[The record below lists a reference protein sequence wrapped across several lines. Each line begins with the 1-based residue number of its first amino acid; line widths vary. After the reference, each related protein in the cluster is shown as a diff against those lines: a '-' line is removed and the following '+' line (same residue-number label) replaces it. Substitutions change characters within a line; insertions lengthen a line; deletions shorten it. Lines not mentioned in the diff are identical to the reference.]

1 MTRIK
6 RKKPGIVRRIIKTCL
21 LVLGVFLL
29 LSLLQ
34 VAVLRFVNPPFTGAM
49 VSIWVE
55 DKAAGRE
62 ARWPDPEW
70 RPLRKISP
78 HLRRSVLAG
87 EDQRFTAHNGFDF
100 VEMNQ
105 ALEDAMAGGRVR
117 GASTITMQVARTVF
131 LWPGRSLAR
140 KSLEAYYTVLIE
152 VFWSKKRILE
162 VYLNTVDWGEEVV
175 GAEMASKKY
184 FRTNAS
190 TLSAEQ
196 AALLA
201 AVLPS
206 PHHWSP
212 EHPTEYVRERQRR
225 ILDDMKKMPLL

>member
-1 MTRIK
+1 MTRIRRQK
-6 RKKPGIVRRIIKTCL
+6 RGIAKRGIKACL
-21 LVLGVFLL
+21 LFLGVFLV
-29 LSLLQ
+29 LSVLQ
-34 VAVLRFVNPPFTGAM
+34 VAVLRFVNPPFTGTM
-49 VSIWVE
+49 ISNWVA
-55 DKAAGRE
+55 DKIAGRE
-62 ARWPDPEW
+62 AQWPDPEW
-70 RPLRKISP
+70 RPLRKIST

-100 VEMNQ
+100 VEMNHAFQ
-105 ALEDAMAGGRVR
+105 NALAGGRVR

-162 VYLNTVDWGEEVV
+162 VYLNTVDWGKDVV
-175 GAEMASKKY
+175 GAEMASRKY
-184 FRTNAS
+184 CRTNAS
-190 TLSAEQ
+190 YLTAEQ

-212 EHPTEYVRERQRR
+212 DHPSEYVRERQRR
-225 ILDDMKKMPLL
+225 ILDDMRKMPLL

>member
-1 MTRIK
+1 MRTR
-6 RKKPGIVRRIIKTCL
+6 RKKPSTLRRIIKACL
-21 LVLGVFLL
+21 LFLGVCLAV
-29 LSLLQ
+29 SVLQ
-34 VAVLRFVNPPFTGAM
+34 VAVLRVLNPPFTGAM
-49 VSIWVE
+49 VSNWVA
-55 DKAAGRE
+55 DKVAGRE
-62 ARWPDPEW
+62 AQWPDPEW
-70 RPLRKISP
+70 RPLRRMSP

-87 EDQRFTAHNGFDF
+87 EDQRFTTHNGFDF

-105 ALEDAMAGGRVR
+105 AFQDALAGGRVR

-131 LWPGRSLAR
+131 LWPGRSLVR

-152 VFWSKKRILE
+152 ALWGKKRILE
-162 VYLNTVDWGEEVV
+162 VYLNTVDWGEGVV

-190 TLSAEQ
+190 YLTAEQ
-196 AALLA
+196 SALLA

-206 PHHWSP
+206 PHQWSP

-225 ILDDMKKMPLL
+225 ILEDMRKMPLL

>member
-1 MTRIK
+1 VTRIK

-21 LVLGVFLL
+21 LVLGVFLV

-87 EDQRFTAHNGFDF
+87 EDQRFTTHNGFDF

-105 ALEDAMAGGRVR
+105 ALQDAVAGGRVR
-117 GASTITMQVARTVF
+117 GASTITMQVSRTVF

-140 KSLEAYYTVLIE
+140 KALEAYYTVLIE
-152 VFWSKKRILE
+152 AFWSKQRILE
-162 VYLNTVDWGEEVV
+162 VYLNTVDWGEDVV

-190 TLSAEQ
+190 YLTAEQ

-201 AVLPS
+201 AILPS
-206 PHHWSP
+206 PHQWSP
-212 EHPTEYVRERQRR
+212 EHPTEYVKERQRR
-225 ILDDMKKMPLL
+225 ILDEMKKMPLL

>member
-1 MTRIK
+1 VTRI
-6 RKKPGIVRRIIKTCL
+6 RKEKPGIIKRVLKACLLL
-21 LVLGVFLL
+21 LVLFLI
-29 LSLLQ
+29 LSVLQ
-34 VAVLRFVNPPFTGAM
+34 VAVLRFVNPPFTGTM
-49 VSIWVE
+49 ISNWVA
-55 DKAAGRE
+55 DKGAGRE
-62 ARWPDPEW
+62 PQWPDPEW
-70 RPLRKISP
+70 RSLRKISP

-87 EDQRFTAHNGFDF
+87 EDQRFTIHHGFDF

-105 ALEDAMAGGRVR
+105 ALQEVLAGGRVR

-152 VFWSKKRILE
+152 VCWGKKRILE
-162 VYLNTVDWGEEVV
+162 VYLNTVDWGKDVV

-190 TLSAEQ
+190 YLTADQ

-206 PHHWSP
+206 PHQWSP

-225 ILDDMKKMPLL
+225 ILEDMRKMPLL

>member
-1 MTRIK
+1 VTRSK
-6 RKKPGIVRRIIKTCL
+6 RKGPGFVKKVLKACL
-21 LVLGVFLL
+21 LLLILFLAV
-29 LSLLQ
+29 SVLQ
-34 VAVLRFVNPPFTGAM
+34 VALLRFINPPATGTM
-49 VSIWVE
+49 IHNWVA
-55 DKAAGRE
+55 DKAQGRE

-87 EDQRFTAHNGFDF
+87 EDQRFTSHNGFDF
-100 VEMNQ
+100 VEMNHAIQ
-105 ALEDAMAGGRVR
+105 DAMAGGRLR

-131 LWPGRSLAR
+131 LWPGRSPVR
-140 KSLEAYYTVLIE
+140 KALEAYYTVLIE
-152 VFWSKKRILE
+152 ALWSKQRILE
-162 VYLNTVDWGEEVV
+162 VYLNTVDWGNALV
-175 GAEMASKKY
+175 GAEMASRKY

-190 TLSAEQ
+190 TLTAEQ

-212 EHPTEYVRERQRR
+212 EHPSEYVKERQRR
-225 ILDDMKKMPLL
+225 ILEDMRKMPLL

>member
-1 MTRIK
+1 VTRIK
-6 RKKPGIVRRIIKTCL
+6 REKPGIVKRVIKACL
-21 LVLGVFLL
+21 LFLGLFLVLSV
-29 LSLLQ
+29 LQ
-34 VAVLRFVNPPFTGAM
+34 VAVLRFVNPPFTGTM
-49 VSIWVE
+49 ISNWVA
-55 DKAAGRE
+55 DKMAERE
-62 ARWPDPEW
+62 AQWPDPEW

-87 EDQRFTAHNGFDF
+87 EDQRFTTHNGFAC
-100 VEMNQ
+100 VEVNQ
-105 ALEDAMAGGRVR
+105 AFQDVLAGGRVR

-131 LWPGRSLAR
+131 LWPGRNLAR

-152 VFWSKKRILE
+152 VLWSKKRILE
-162 VYLNTVDWGEEVV
+162 VYLNTVDWGENVV

-190 TLSAEQ
+190 YLTAEQ

-212 EHPTEYVRERQRR
+212 EHPTEYVLERQKR
-225 ILDDMKKMPLL
+225 ILSDMRKMPLL

>member
-1 MTRIK
+1 VK
-6 RKKPGIVRRIIKTCL
+6 RAKGKKPGTLRRIVKACL
-21 LVLGVFLL
+21 LFLGVCVAV
-29 LSLLQ
+29 SVMQ
-34 VAVLRFVNPPFTGAM
+34 VAVLRVLNPPFTGAM
-49 VSIWVE
+49 VSNWVA
-55 DKAAGRE
+55 DKVAGRE
-62 ARWPDPEW
+62 AQWPDPEW
-70 RPLRKISP
+70 RPLRRISP

-87 EDQRFTAHNGFDF
+87 EDQRFTTHNGFDF

-105 ALEDAMAGGRVR
+105 AFQDALAGGRVR

-131 LWPGRSLAR
+131 LWPGRSLVR

-152 VFWSKKRILE
+152 AFWGKKRILE
-162 VYLNTVDWGEEVV
+162 VYLNTVDWGEGVV

-190 TLSAEQ
+190 YLTAEQ
-196 AALLA
+196 SALLA

-206 PHHWSP
+206 PHQWSP

-225 ILDDMKKMPLL
+225 ILEDMRKMPLL

>member
-1 MTRIK
+1 VTRIK
-6 RKKPGIVRRIIKTCL
+6 REKPGIVKRVIKACL
-21 LVLGVFLL
+21 LFLCLFLVLSV
-29 LSLLQ
+29 LQ
-34 VAVLRFVNPPFTGAM
+34 VAVLRFVNPPFTGTM
-49 VSIWVE
+49 ISNWVA
-55 DKAAGRE
+55 DKMAERE
-62 ARWPDPEW
+62 AQWPDPEW

-87 EDQRFTAHNGFDF
+87 EDQRFTTHNGFDF
-100 VEMNQ
+100 VEVNQ
-105 ALEDAMAGGRVR
+105 AFQDVLAGGRVR

-131 LWPGRSLAR
+131 LWPGRNLAR

-152 VFWSKKRILE
+152 VLWSKKRILE
-162 VYLNTVDWGEEVV
+162 VYLNTVDWGENVV

-190 TLSAEQ
+190 YLTAEQ

-212 EHPTEYVRERQRR
+212 EHPTEYVLERQKR
-225 ILDDMKKMPLL
+225 ILSDMRKMPLL